1 MRILVFDTET
11 TGLPETKIL
20 NPDTLNL
27 WPHVVQFSYIIYD
40 TSLNSIIEK
49 SDSIVKLSNEIIIS
63 EVSSKIHGITNE
75 ISMKKGI
82 NIQRILNN
90 FFYHLRTVD
99 LLVGHNISFDI
110 NMLKVELLRIIYNDK
125 IRCSNRILINH
136 KYNLH
141 FITNYTKIYCT
152 LQESIKFCDI
162 KCVSKF
168 GREYLKFPSLLEL
181 HQKLF
186 ETNPNNLHNS
196 LNDILVTLRC
206 FMKLKYD
213 VDLNEKCKDF
223 KQTVKALQLF

>member
-1 MRILVFDTET
+1 MRVLVFDTET
-11 TGLPETKIL
+11 TGLPETKII

-40 TSLNSIIEK
+40 ASLNSIVEK

-63 EVSSKIHGITNE
+63 EDSSKIHGITNE
-75 ISMKKGI
+75 LSKKKGI

-99 LLVGHNISFDI
+99 MLVGHNVSFDI

-125 IRCSNRILINH
+125 IRCSDRLLKKY

-141 FITNYTKIYCT
+141 FIINYKNICCT
-152 LQESIKFCDI
+152 LQESIELCNI
-162 KCVSKF
+162 KGVTKF
-168 GREYLKFPSLLEL
+168 GKEYLKFPKLLEL

-186 ETNPNNLHNS
+186 ESEPNNLHNS
-196 LNDILVTLRC
+196 FNDILVTLRC
-206 FMKLKYD
+206 FMKLKFNI
-213 VDLNEKCKDF
+213 DLNDKCRDF
-223 KQTVKALQLF
+223 KQTVKALQIF